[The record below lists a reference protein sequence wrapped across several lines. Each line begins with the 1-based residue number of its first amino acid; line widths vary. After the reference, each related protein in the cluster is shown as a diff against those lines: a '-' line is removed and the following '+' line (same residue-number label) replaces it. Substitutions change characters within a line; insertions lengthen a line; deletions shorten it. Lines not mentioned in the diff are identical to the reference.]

1 MKKVFRF
8 LALLTFSLLVLTGF
22 GCETKTETALP
33 ALPGQNVTP
42 LIGQVLVEPHAVKL
56 SDGKTYLMYELMVTN
71 ATSID
76 YLIEKLTLEDP
87 LNKNAVVGE
96 YTADDIKSHLQPQR
110 KAGPTNVVKAYE
122 TSLITFCLTFEGNKT
137 PKAIDHVLSV
147 KTGSPISI
155 LPGEADERIA
165 RTKVNTAAPVVI
177 GPPLKGD
184 NWFAANVAD
193 NYGHRN
199 ALFPLNGS
207 WIIPERWAVDYIQ
220 LDSENR
226 VATGDADVLS
236 NYPGYDS
243 DLLAVKDGTVLDV
256 IDEFADL
263 KIGETLAN
271 LDLSTAGGNYVVIDI
286 GGGYSAFYAHMIK
299 GTVKVKK
306 GDKVKK
312 GQVLGKLG
320 NSGNSTGPHL
330 HFHIVKGKDPL
341 ASQGVPYVIDKFSV
355 TGQSATAE
363 LAEPF
368 FTGAPLATS
377 AEFTGSHANQMPA
390 DNTIVTFKPPAPKKE
405 TTE

>member
-1 MKKVFRF
+1 MKKMFAV
-8 LALLTFSLLVLTGF
+8 LAFFALTLLVAGS
-22 GCETKTETALP
+22 GCTTKEVSLP
-33 ALPGQNVTP
+33 ALAGRDITP
-42 LIGQVLVEPHAVKL
+42 LIGQVLVEPQAVKL
-56 SDGKTYLMYELMVTN
+56 SDGKTYMMYELMVTN
-71 ATSID
+71 ATSLD
-76 YLIEKLTLEDP
+76 YSIEKLTLEDP

-184 NWFAANVAD
+184 RWFAANVAD
-193 NYGHRN
+193 NYGHRQ
-199 ALFPLNGS
+199 ALFPLNGG

-220 LDSENR
+220 LDEENR
-226 VATGDADVLS
+226 VATGDTGVLS

-271 LDLSTAGGNYVVIDI
+271 LDLSNAGGNYVVIDI

-306 GDKVKK
+306 GDKVKT

-341 ASQGVPYVIDKFSV
+341 ASQGVPYVINKFSV

-368 FTGAPLATS
+368 FTGAPLEMTTNFKGAHT
-377 AEFTGSHANQMPA
+377 NQMPA
-390 DNTIVTFKPPAPKKE
+390 DNTVVTFKVAAPKKE